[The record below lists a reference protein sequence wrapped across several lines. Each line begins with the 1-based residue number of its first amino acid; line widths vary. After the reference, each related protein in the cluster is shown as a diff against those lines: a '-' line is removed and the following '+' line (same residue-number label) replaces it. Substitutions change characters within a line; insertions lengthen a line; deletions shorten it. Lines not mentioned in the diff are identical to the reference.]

1 MPTPELIRLY
11 GTVALLMATYQAC
24 LLAAIALTSPT
35 FIAIGTML
43 AVPASIGV
51 DYVLKGY
58 VVPMIARLG
67 ILGIVGAFV
76 LLMFAERIDALLL
89 TARKAALSSCE
100 PKRAADKTLI

>member
-1 MPTPELIRLY
+1 MRPARSH
-11 GTVALLMATYQAC
+11 VAPSWLC
-24 LLAAIALTSPT
+24 LLRAYA
-35 FIAIGTML
+35 IAIGTML